1 MRKIRLMLP
10 SMNGFFTFEA
20 AARCGNFARAAEEL
34 NVTPAA
40 VSRMVGRLEEHIG
53 FPLFD
58 RLPGGVA
65 LTEPGRIL
73 HEAVGRGFSG
83 IERALQEIEDR
94 RIGIETVTLSV
105 STGFTTHWMMPHMAE
120 LKRDFPKLELRFQ
133 LIMSALGGPVHD
145 VDLGMRFVDRADA
158 RHELSYIMPEIVLP
172 VCSPS
177 YAEAGAESGR
187 SVSAVRRTI
196 RVIRLSEAEPDWS
209 HLLPPEAMDP
219 PPETMDLDDYG
230 IVVQAAMLGQG
241 VALGWLNVV
250 GHGLR
255 KGALIPFGGRASATG
270 RQCQFMRLR
279 DKPLRPIVADLRDWI
294 TRRLRADIDAV
305 SRHHPGL
312 GLDALLRNTM

>member
-1 MRKIRLMLP
+1 MRKIRLILP

-34 NVTPAA
+34 SVTPAA

-65 LTEPGRIL
+65 LTESGRIL

-120 LKRDFPKLELRFQ
+120 LKREFPKLELRFQ

-145 VDLGMRFVDRADA
+145 VDLGMRFIERADA
-158 RHELSYIMPEIVLP
+158 RHEVTPIMPEIVLP

-177 YAEAGAESGR
+177 YAEERRSGGAAAR
-187 SVSAVRRTI
+187 AV

-209 HLLPPEAMDP
+209 HLLPAEARAG
-219 PPETMDLDDYG
+219 EAECMDLDDYG

-255 KGALIPFGGRASATG
+255 SGALVPCGRAVATG
-270 RQCQFMRLR
+270 RHCQFMRLR
-279 DKPLRPIVADLRDWI
+279 DKPLRPIVAALRDWI
-294 TRRLRADIDAV
+294 TTQLRADIDAV
-305 SRHHPGL
+305 AKRHPALGLPGL
-312 GLDALLRNTM
+312 LNTM

>member
-1 MRKIRLMLP
+1 MRKIRLILP

-65 LTEPGRIL
+65 LTESGRIL

-105 STGFTTHWMMPHMAE
+105 STGFTTHWMMPHMAD

-145 VDLGMRFVDRADA
+145 VDLGMRFIERADA
-158 RHELSYIMPEIVLP
+158 RHELTPIMPEIVLP
-172 VCSPS
+172 VCSPG
-177 YAEAGAESGR
+177 YAEEGR
-187 SVSAVRRTI
+187 RVSAVRRTI

-209 HLLPPEAMDP
+209 HLLPAEALDP

-255 KGALIPFGGRASATG
+255 TGALVPFGGRAVATG
-270 RQCQFMRLR
+270 RHCQFMRLR
-279 DKPLRPIVADLRDWI
+279 DKPLRPIVAALRDWI
-294 TRRLRADIDAV
+294 TQRLRADIDAV
-305 SRHHPGL
+305 AARHPGL
-312 GLDALLRNTM
+312 DLPALLNTM